1 MIDPEC
7 LTAEHGGPAIRR
19 IAMLNDL
26 DLTRKILEAVRAR
39 EDLWPRE
46 VEITGYAPLVIARH
60 VERLFDEELIEGTKF
75 QGNSDQAATVK
86 VRDLTSAGHNFLSAL
101 ESGDTWARLKSA
113 LSPSELGA
121 LSMKKL
127 AGIAGE
133 VAEKAIRKKLGLE

>member
-1 MIDPEC
+1 MQ
-7 LTAEHGGPAIRR
+7 
-19 IAMLNDL
+19 NDL

-39 EDLWPRE
+39 QDLWPRAIE
-46 VEITGYAPLVIARH
+46 VEGYEPIVVARH
-60 VERLFDEELIEGTKF
+60 VERLHDDRLIEGSRYS
-75 QGNSDQAATVK
+75 QMADQAASIK
-86 VRDLTSAGHNFLSAL
+86 VRNLTTAGHAFLSAL